1 VGQAEKSRAEA
12 RRLIEPAY
20 IDVDTLIDDLER
32 EIAVRDPTLFGA
44 AQIESRPVDPEQR
57 RIAITISGGG
67 AAGAYAAGALETLLA
82 RMKARGIRID
92 LIVGASAGALNA
104 YGVVLDSLGMANPQ
118 LREDPGLRQPY
129 SSFIASIW
137 SFIGRD
143 ARPSRWIAGRR
154 AWMIDIATKGI
165 DTPLK
170 RWGLAVAVSLGVLI
184 FNPFLL
190 IAVFLF
196 LGLDGW
202 LPTFIRE
209 WGEGWRPAFQLGM
222 LGVVSLAG
230 AAAAFFY
237 AMRAVGTSLL
247 RGSQLLRLLANT
259 GPNGDLSR
267 PWFWP
272 REQTYD
278 RARVLSREIV
288 SEWYK
293 QSETAPQLVVA
304 TTDITGGRE
313 CMFTLVRPDT
323 YRRLRRHGWMA
334 VQLDAQSEIC
344 REYRESPDALLTPA
358 ENLLQ
363 AVLASTAVPSA
374 FPSQAIS
381 LYSADGS
388 HEVSHRFVDGGV
400 LNNSPLH
407 LAIDAGATH
416 IISLEVDPLT
426 VRDPLKV
433 DDKAQGYNVLEAGV
447 TTFTTLIDRAIERD
461 VRRTVTWNHFL
472 LEHPE
477 SLSSTTKAERTRKRI
492 LPLYRVAPLRREIGT
507 VEFDGRYENGRLM
520 ASLRDVLRRG
530 MLDLQGKRIWRATL
544 QSIPDDEV

>member
-1 VGQAEKSRAEA
+1 MGQAEKLKAEA
-12 RRLIEPAY
+12 LRLIEPAY
-20 IDVDTLIDDLER
+20 IDVDALIDDLER
-32 EIAVRDPTLFGA
+32 EIAVREPTLFGA
-44 AQIESRPVDPEQR
+44 AQIESRPIDPKAR

-82 RMKARGIRID
+82 RMKARGISID
-92 LIVGASAGALNA
+92 LIIGASAGALNA
-104 YGVVLDSLGMANPQ
+104 YGVVLDALGMANPQ
-118 LREDPGLRQPY
+118 LREDPKLRQPY

-170 RWGLAVAVSLGVLI
+170 RWGLALAVSLGVLI

-209 WGEGWRPAFQLGM
+209 WGAGWRPAFQLGM

-230 AAAAFFY
+230 AAAAIFY

-247 RGSQLLRLLANT
+247 RGTPLLRLLANT
-259 GPNGDLSR
+259 GPNGDLSQ

-293 QSETAPQLVVA
+293 QSESAPQLVVA
-304 TTDITGGRE
+304 TTDITGGCE

-323 YRRLRRHGWMA
+323 YRRLRNHGWMA
-334 VQLDAQSEIC
+334 VQFDAQSELC
-344 REYRESPDALLTPA
+344 REYRENPDALLTPA

-363 AVLASTAVPSA
+363 SVLASTAVPSA

-388 HEVSHRFVDGGV
+388 REVSHRFVDGGV

-416 IISLEVDPLT
+416 IISLELDPLT
-426 VRDPLKV
+426 IRDPLKV
-433 DDKAQGYNVLEAGV
+433 DDKAQTYNVLEAGV

-477 SLSSTTKAERTRKRI
+477 SLSNPTKTERTRKRI

-507 VEFDGRYENGRLM
+507 VEFDGRYENGRLV

-530 MLDLQGKRIWRATL
+530 MLDLEGKRIWRATL
-544 QSIPDDEV
+544 QSIPDEEA